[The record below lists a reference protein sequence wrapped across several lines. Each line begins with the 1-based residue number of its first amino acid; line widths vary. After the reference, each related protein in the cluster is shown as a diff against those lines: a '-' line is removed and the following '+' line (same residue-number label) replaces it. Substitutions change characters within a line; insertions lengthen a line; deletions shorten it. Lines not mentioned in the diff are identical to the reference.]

1 MLSDEIVEEIQQ
13 SQNVDEQVGP
23 SGQRAAGR
31 VAVAPQHDDDEDEN
45 DDSDFED
52 SEEEDDSF
60 REGTG
65 EKDGS
70 DGSEGEEED
79 MEDDIDDE
87 EIDKNEIAALSGNR
101 VLDKKDRRK
110 NK

>member
-23 SGQRAAGR
+23 SGQRAARR